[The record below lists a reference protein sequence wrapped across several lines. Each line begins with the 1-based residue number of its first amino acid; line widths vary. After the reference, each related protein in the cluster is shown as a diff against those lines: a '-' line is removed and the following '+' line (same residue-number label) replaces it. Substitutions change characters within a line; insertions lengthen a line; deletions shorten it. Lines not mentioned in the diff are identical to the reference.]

1 MKVIIC
7 SNKLWEIFLI
17 GTKSS
22 KKHTKAEIVQRLY
35 EFFFSF
41 VLFSLR
47 EEIGK
52 VTICGNE
59 LKQSSLSQSLT
70 SCVLNEQQM

>member
-1 MKVIIC
+1 M
-7 SNKLWEIFLI
+7 

-22 KKHTKAEIVQRLY
+22 KKHTKAEIVQRPY
-35 EFFFSF
+35 DFFFSF

-59 LKQSSLSQSLT
+59 L
-70 SCVLNEQQM
+70 